1 MVSSPVRKRTGSA
14 VGSGDRRDGATREG
28 AVPAATATEVERLQR
43 ALRALQRENA
53 CLRLLVAIHDRLSAL
68 VLQGADVPSI
78 TAVLCELVGRPVLV
92 LDPLLRPL
100 AIELPHRGATDED
113 DPAPPIVWDPSD
125 AYVSRVLETIAGER
139 RPLRLPP
146 LPAWGVRYGCA
157 IAPIVVGDTTLGY
170 AAILDDVQDAAARDD
185 GPTAEATLLAAQHAA
200 SVYAVALMRE
210 HMAAEVT
217 SQLKQELFESLLLG
231 EVTNAQAA
239 HERARRLGYNERLS
253 YRVLSFAPDRVAP
266 HDHQGTEETTWSATR
281 RRRLLASLAEF
292 TRQRAPHAI
301 VAVRREELVVLAP
314 EGTEPGPAELGR
326 LAVLHTAS
334 LYPDFLLTVGV
345 GGLCRSPTD
354 IHRSYSQARRA
365 VDVARRFGRRGQ
377 VVPFEELGLYRLLFQ
392 VADPAELRAF
402 VEDVLGPLLAYDRK
416 HQTDFVRTLATYLA
430 NNNSL
435 QATARELMVHVN
447 TMTYRIQRIQ
457 AITGLDLTRAED
469 CLLARV
475 ALKILEGIEAP

>member
-1 MVSSPVRKRTGSA
+1 VRKRTGSA
-14 VGSGDRRDGATREG
+14 TGSGDRRDGATSEG
-28 AVPAATATEVERLQR
+28 AVPAATAAEVERFQR

-100 AIELPHRGATDED
+100 AIELPRRGTADED
-113 DPAPPIVWDPSD
+113 DPTPPIVWEPKD
-125 AYVSRVLETIAGER
+125 AYVSRVLETIAGEGGAR
-139 RPLRLPP
+139 GGGPP
-146 LPAWGVRYGCA
+146 PPGGGGGAG
-157 IAPIVVGDTTLGY
+157 APPPPEGGGPPPGGR
-170 AAILDDVQDAAARDD
+170 APLDDEQDAARD
-185 GPTAEATLLAAQHAA
+185 GPAAETTLLAAQHAA

-231 EVTNAQAA
+231 EVTNVQAA
-239 HERARRLGYNERLS
+239 HERARRLGYNDRLS
-253 YRVLSFAPDRVAP
+253 YRVLSLAPDRVAP
-266 HDHQGTEETTWSATR
+266 RGQQGMEETTWSTTR

-314 EGTEPGPAELGR
+314 ESAEPGPAELGR

-354 IHRSYSQARRA
+354 INRSYSQARRA

-447 TMTYRIQRIQ
+447 TMTYRVQRIQ

>member
-1 MVSSPVRKRTGSA
+1 MVTSPVRRRTGSA
-14 VGSGDRRDGATREG
+14 PSVGGRREAPAREG
-28 AVPAATATEVERLQR
+28 GPADAEVERLQR

-100 AIELPHRGATDED
+100 AVELPRRGTGDEEEQ
-113 DPAPPIVWDPSD
+113 PPSIAWDPSD

-146 LPAWGVRYGCA
+146 LPAWGVHSGCA
-157 IAPIVVGDTTLGY
+157 LAPIVVGDATLGY
-170 AAILDDVQDAAARDD
+170 AAILDDEQDAARERD
-185 GPTAEATLLAAQHAA
+185 GSSAEATLLAAQHAA

-231 EVTNAQAA
+231 EVTDAQAA

-253 YRVLSFAPDRVAP
+253 YRVLTLAPDRPAGRAQP
-266 HDHQGTEETTWSATR
+266 SAEETTWSATR

-292 TRQRAPHAI
+292 VRQRAPDAI
-301 VAVRREELVVLAP
+301 VAVRRDELVVLAP
-314 EGTEPGPAELGR
+314 ESGEPGPAELGR

-345 GGLCRSPTD
+345 GGLCRGPTD
-354 IHRSYSQARRA
+354 LHRSYSQARRA

-402 VEDVLGPLLAYDRK
+402 VDDVLGPLLVYDRK

>member
-1 MVSSPVRKRTGSA
+1 VVSSPVRKRTGSA
-14 VGSGDRRDGATREG
+14 TGSGDRRDGATSEG
-28 AVPAATATEVERLQR
+28 AVPAATAAEVERFQR

-100 AIELPHRGATDED
+100 AIELPRRGTADED
-113 DPAPPIVWDPSD
+113 DPTPPIVWEPKD

-170 AAILDDVQDAAARDD
+170 AAILDDEQDAARD
-185 GPTAEATLLAAQHAA
+185 GPAAEATLLAAQHAA

-231 EVTNAQAA
+231 EVTNVQAA
-239 HERARRLGYNERLS
+239 HERARRLGYNDRLS
-253 YRVLSFAPDRVAP
+253 YRVLSLAPDRVAP
-266 HDHQGTEETTWSATR
+266 RGQQGTEETTWSTTR

-314 EGTEPGPAELGR
+314 ESAEPGPAELGR

-354 IHRSYSQARRA
+354 INRSYSQARRA

-447 TMTYRIQRIQ
+447 TMTYRVQRIQ

>member
-1 MVSSPVRKRTGSA
+1 MVSSPVRRRTGSGTGTGGRPDTVA
-14 VGSGDRRDGATREG
+14 PEG
-28 AVPAATATEVERLQR
+28 GPQADTAEVERLQR

-92 LDPLLRPL
+92 LDPLLRPI
-100 AIELPHRGATDED
+100 AVELPRRGTGDEEE
-113 DPAPPIVWDPSD
+113 PAPSIVWDPGD

-170 AAILDDVQDAAARDD
+170 AAILDDEQGAGHRDE

-239 HERARRLGYNERLS
+239 HERARRLGYNERLT
-253 YRVLSFAPDRVAP
+253 YRVLTLAPDRAAARGQP
-266 HDHQGTEETTWSATR
+266 GSEETTWSATR

-292 TRQRAPHAI
+292 VRQRAPQAI
-301 VAVRREELVVLAP
+301 VAVRRDELVVLAP
-314 EGTEPGPAELGR
+314 EGMEPGPAELGR

-354 IHRSYSQARRA
+354 LHRSYTQARRA

-402 VEDVLGPLLAYDRK
+402 VDDVLGPLLVYDRK

-475 ALKILEGIEAP
+475 ALKILEGIETP